1 MEYGGN
7 KKKIVFYDTDD
18 RHVALKVKLQYHG
31 LTQAAFFRAVVSG
44 LIDDD
49 EYFADFLRSY
59 KESND
64 IQSKRQRKVVNKEE
78 EAAEKIKN
86 SFSLETDEISNIFDM
101 IEKEHPDL

>member
-1 MEYGGN
+1 MDYGGN

-18 RHVALKVKLQYHG
+18 RHVALKIKLQYHG
-31 LTQAAFFRAVVSG
+31 MTQAAFFRAVVSG

-49 EYFADFLRSY
+49 EYFDDFLCSY

-64 IQSKRQRKVVNKEE
+64 IQSKRQRKVISKEE
-78 EAAEKIKN
+78 EAAKKVKN
-86 SFSLETDEISNIFDM
+86 SFSLETDEISNIFDL